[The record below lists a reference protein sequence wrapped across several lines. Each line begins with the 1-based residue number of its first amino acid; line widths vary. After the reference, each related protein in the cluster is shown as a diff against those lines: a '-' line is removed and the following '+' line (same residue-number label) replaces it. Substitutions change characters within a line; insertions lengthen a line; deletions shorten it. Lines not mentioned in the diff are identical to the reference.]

1 MKQPT
6 AKTAR
11 EYLAQQ
17 PPDRRATLERVRDV
31 ILANLP
37 AGYEEMMGWSALTY
51 AIPLSR
57 YPKTYNGEPLC
68 YLAMANQKN
77 YIALYMMSAYGHGPI
92 LDRVRAAFKARGLKL
107 DMGKSCIRFKTPE
120 DLPLEELGEIIG
132 LIPAEQWIA
141 ICESARSKPKTGR
154 SAKPKKRPVKRK
166 ASR

>member
-11 EYLAQQ
+11 EYLQQ
-17 PPDRRATLERVRDV
+17 LPPDRRATLERVRKV

-37 AGYEEMMGWSALTY
+37 AGYEEMMGWGALTY

-57 YPKTYNGEPLC
+57 YPGTYNGEPLC
-68 YLAMANQKN
+68 YLAMANQKH
-77 YIALYMMSAYGHGPI
+77 YVALYMMSAYGHGPI
-92 LDRVRAAFKARGLKL
+92 LERVQAAFKTRGLKL

-141 ICESARSKPKTGR
+141 IYESSRATTKTKPKT
-154 SAKPKKRPVKRK
+154 KRK